1 LGYFRA
7 LLVFV
12 LSFFT
17 AFWLGQNLISIDF
30 PIHRRTDML
39 TTKRVHI
46 NELIIRADLIEPKEL
61 RLALIGTAV
70 LLDKPADNT
79 ALAFT

>member
-1 LGYFRA
+1 
-7 LLVFV
+7 
-12 LSFFT
+12 
-17 AFWLGQNLISIDF
+17 
-30 PIHRRTDML
+30 ML

-70 LLDKPADNT
+70 FLDKPADNP